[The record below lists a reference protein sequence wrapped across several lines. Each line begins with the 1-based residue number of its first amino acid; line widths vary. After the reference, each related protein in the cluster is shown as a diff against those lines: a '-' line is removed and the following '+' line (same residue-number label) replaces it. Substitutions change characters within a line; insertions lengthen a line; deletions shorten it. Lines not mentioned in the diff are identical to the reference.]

1 MKYYCLIYFRFLRGQ
16 VQKIWKRRYIVLL
29 LGPQTKEH
37 NINKISM
44 KTQKRTFSFA
54 KILSTF
60 LCASLISFSCEKPDV
75 KDPAPEPEPDPK
87 PEVVEYAIKLP
98 SSEFYTI
105 EAPEKSLPGETI
117 CITVVPVED
126 VYVDEVRYNGKKAEA
141 GAVETEFFFEMPEK
155 DVTIRV
161 MTSAAVKVMPNS
173 YFTGKADKEIASKG
187 DLVTVTFVLDDISD
201 AMGGARVNG
210 QECTFAGIGFGEYK
224 YTFMMPEGPALVE
237 GYLTVDYLLIDREWD
252 EHCVV
257 VMLDCI
263 NHQNT
268 PEEFCSQ
275 VPGDLVHY
283 LYKWDI
289 GYEVD
294 CRVIGTTTGTD
305 YTSQVFWSLA
315 ADNHL
320 YQDCWAFVM
329 PDEPVVIKAMS
340 REKTVY
346 QGQPFAGLYKGYWM
360 TAGDGRILSSSA
372 ATMNLELRESSAY
385 IMTTTDIHDYDI
397 CGLYNMTDG
406 VLTYNSEDIRG
417 NYAINGSLLGDDYA
431 FIVVE
436 DMITPKPDNR
446 RFYLTCKDDF
456 SFTCATDSEYAIH
469 YLLEADKAGEK
480 SWFYVDIRTLSIK
493 SAEVSFVSGAS
504 ISSDSEALVSID
516 GVPYFKYTYAA
527 GSNPVFVYC
536 GNESGTYVNADG
548 KQLILDGFGNAV
560 YDGAEGTYT
569 IDAGFVTFTDGVN
582 EIRFNINMDD
592 KTFAEIVESVDIVLD
607 PVYSTTT
614 AYISVNGETGRLGF
628 VEVKFD
634 SDYSGNEKE
643 GYARIKILYY
653 EYGSEKD
660 MIAAS
665 QPYFIDG
672 TNRTVT
678 ISNVL
683 QGTGSGYTTE
693 RKDMV
698 LNISEDCKTLTFADP
713 YIFST
718 ASPKIYCF
726 GGEETLIVSETAE

>member
-1 MKYYCLIYFRFLRGQ
+1 MKTL
-16 VQKIWKRRYIVLL
+16 KRIFSCTKIVLTL
-29 LGPQTKEH
+29 
-37 NINKISM
+37 
-44 KTQKRTFSFA
+44 
-54 KILSTF
+54 
-60 LCASLISFSCEKPDV
+60 LCASLISFSCEKPEEV
-75 KDPAPEPEPDPK
+75 VQEPEQKPDPDTE
-87 PEVVEYAIKLP
+87 EVRYAITLP
-98 SSEFYTI
+98 ESEYYTI
-105 EAPEKSLPGETI
+105 EAPATALPGESV
-117 CITVVPVED
+117 CVTVIPVED
-126 VYVDEVRYNGKKAEA
+126 VYIDEVRYNGRAAET
-141 GAVETEFFFEMPEK
+141 GSVETEYFFVMPEK
-155 DVTIRV
+155 KVTIRV
-161 MTSAAVKVMPNS
+161 MTSAAVTVAPNS
-173 YFTGKADKEIASKG
+173 YFTGKADKEIAAKG
-187 DLVTVTFVLDDISD
+187 DLVTVTFVMDDINDS
-201 AMGGARVNG
+201 MGGARVNG
-210 QECTFAGIGFGEYK
+210 KECTFAGVGFGEYK
-224 YTFMMPEGPALVE
+224 YTFTMPEGPAFVE
-237 GYLTVDYLLIDREWD
+237 GYLTVDYLLIEREWD

-289 GYEVD
+289 GYDVD
-294 CRVIGTTTGTD
+294 CRVYGTQTGTD
-305 YTSQVFWSLA
+305 YTNTVFWSLA
-315 ADNHL
+315 QDNHL
-320 YQDCWAFVM
+320 YQDCWAFIM
-329 PDEPVVIKAMS
+329 PDEPVVIKAVS
-340 REKTVY
+340 TERTVY
-346 QGQPFAGLYKGYWM
+346 QGQPFTGNYKGYWM
-360 TAGDGRILSSSA
+360 TTGDGRILSSSN

-385 IMTTTDIHDYDI
+385 ILTSTDVHNYDI
-397 CGLYNMTDG
+397 SGLYNMTDG
-406 VLTYNSEDIRG
+406 KLTYDSEDIRG
-417 NYAINGSLLGDDYA
+417 DHAINGSLFENDYA

-469 YLLEADKAGEK
+469 YLLEADKAGQK
-480 SWFYVDIRTLSIK
+480 SWYYLDIRTISIK
-493 SAEVSFVSGAS
+493 KAEVSFVSGNS

-516 GVPYFKYTYAA
+516 GVPYFKYTYVT
-527 GSNPVFVYC
+527 GSDPVFVYC
-536 GNESGTYVNADG
+536 GNEAGTYVSADG
-548 KQLILDGFGNAV
+548 KELVLDGFGNAV
-560 YDGAEGTYT
+560 YDGTEGTYT

-614 AYISVNGETGRLGF
+614 AYISVNGETGQEGV

-634 SDYSGNEKE
+634 SDYSGNHKE

-698 LNISEDCKTLTFADP
+698 LNISEDYKTLTFADP

-718 ASPKIYCF
+718 ASPNIYCY
-726 GGEETLIVSETAE
+726 GGDSTLIVSESGN